1 MANRKISWDIVASK
15 EFEQG
20 INYIAGN
27 SVQNAEKVRQE
38 IVNRIEQLLGN
49 PERHAPDKYKI
60 NNDGSY
66 RAFELHKYRISYFI
80 ATDEIRILQ
89 IRHTSREPKPY

>member
-38 IVNRIEQLLGN
+38 IVNRIEQLLAIPN
-49 PERHAPDKYKI
+49 DMRLI
-60 NNDGSY
+60 NIKLIMTVTTVLLNC
-66 RAFELHKYRISYFI
+66 ISIGYL
-80 ATDEIRILQ
+80 TL
-89 IRHTSREPKPY
+89 